1 MVTEVAAGMT
11 RRMRPLLGTYVEV
24 AAVDAVAPDACIEAA
39 FAAIRVVHE
48 RLSFH
53 DPDSELSRLNR
64 SAGMHIRLSLIS
76 RRVLR
81 LARALQ
87 IASGGLF
94 NCTVGGALVQS
105 GHLPDHG
112 GVEALNIGDASD
124 LVFEGSTV
132 RLSRPVRITLDG
144 IAKGFAI
151 DLATAALKRHGA
163 RAGWV
168 NAGGDLRVFG
178 DITLPVARPDGQGGL
193 EPLGGIR
200 NAAVATSR
208 VTHSND
214 PSFRGCIVSK
224 RGAAGCGQ
232 WSVIACHAWRA
243 DALTKVAALA
253 AGHHRGALVARL
265 GGRELDGAAQAH

>member
-1 MVTEVAAGMT
+1 MVTERAAGMA

-39 FAAIRVVHE
+39 FAAIRAVHE

-53 DPDSELSRLNR
+53 EPDSELSRLNR
-64 SAGMHIRLSLIS
+64 SAGVQIRLSPLS
-76 RRVLR
+76 QRVLR
-81 LARALQ
+81 LARGLQ

-94 NCTVGGALVQS
+94 NCTVGGALVQG

-112 GVEALNIGDASD
+112 GGEVVSIGDASD
-124 LVFEGSTV
+124 LVFKGSTV

-168 NAGGDLRVFG
+168 NAGGDMRVFG
-178 DITLPVARPDGQGGL
+178 DLTLPVARPDGQGGL

-200 NAAVATSR
+200 NAALATSR
-208 VTHSND
+208 VTDFDDHS
-214 PSFRGCIVSK
+214 FHGRIVSQ
-224 RGAAGCGQ
+224 RGVAECGQ
-232 WSVIACHAWRA
+232 WSVIARHAWRA

-253 AGHHRGALVARL
+253 RGHQRGELLARL
-265 GGRELDGAAQAH
+265 GGREVDGAAQAH